1 MLNVIIGVAIG
12 FVFYPVLK
20 VLLAR
25 LLKSAGE

>member
-1 MLNVIIGVAIG
+1 MLNVAIGVVIG

-25 LLKSAGE
+25 LLKSVDK